1 MLGGEI
7 LGLFDFLKP
16 KQERTRLKY
25 VEMMNGGIPVFTSF
39 GDNIY
44 ASDIV
49 QGCIRCIATSV
60 GKLQP
65 KHIRTKDGIQTIV
78 NSSINRLLRHKPN
91 EYMTTTDFLEKIV
104 YLREMHK
111 NVFIYPT
118 YKPVINDGNI
128 SREYTG
134 FYPLNPSN
142 TDFVE
147 DASGKIFVKFTFLNG
162 YNVTIPYNDLIHWRK
177 DFTANDIMGGDING
191 RPDNKSLLTLLN
203 ADNTAVQSIDKTV
216 KSSFGVKGIVK
227 LNTFLDE
234 DKQRAE
240 LKVFEDKMLNS
251 GSGILTMDMKSDFIP
266 VNINPQAVEPETMRF
281 ITERILNNYGVP
293 LSVFNGDFTE
303 EQYQAFYEKT
313 LEGIIISLGR
323 CFTKTLFTDNE
334 LSFGNEIIFFNQG
347 LNFTSTENK
356 IKAVDILSSRGTL
369 TDNQILAIFGY
380 PPFDGGDVRKQ
391 SLNYIN
397 RELADSYQM
406 KGGETK

>member
-1 MLGGEI
+1 M
-7 LGLFDFLKP
+7 GLFDFLKP

-60 GKLQP
+60 GKLQQ

-234 DKQRAE
+234 EKQRAE

-266 VNINPQAVEPETMRF
+266 VSINPQAVEPETMRF

-397 RELADSYQM
+397 RDLADSYQM